1 MPRIGYDG
9 SDNGMYAK
17 LQVDYN
23 LGPKTDFYA
32 DLAYYSKAG
41 YKPMYGINH
50 DERNFNI
57 KFQDGWDEEDDEW
70 IRKERDIGLY
80 YKNHRLID
88 NLHTVRI
95 LLMVYGVTKR
105 AVSKAG
111 IQSMLLT

>member
-57 KFQDGWDEEDDEW
+57 KVQDGGDEEDD
-70 IRKERDIGLY
+70 
-80 YKNHRLID
+80 
-88 NLHTVRI
+88 
-95 LLMVYGVTKR
+95 
-105 AVSKAG
+105 
-111 IQSMLLT
+111 